1 MTVDGECVWQGGGSH
16 PSGNGMTVGGH
27 IAFWHLRVSEQ
38 EVLDQ

>member
-1 MTVDGECVWQGGGSH
+1 MCVAGGWES
-16 PSGNGMTVGGH
+16 SEWEWNDVEGH